1 MATQEYDPH
10 TQASLDISPS
20 LEGISKASGP
30 KAASRAWPDPASA
43 LSLFVEDLGR
53 ALTCLWQGRSLVGG
67 LAAVYVAYVG
77 QQALLATND
86 YQTSTRNYL
95 LATIIL
101 IISFTHPS
109 WVLLRRFTEAATRP
123 KSGSVVL
130 DGTQPVSVV
139 TGPPV
144 VATQTEVVTVPQ
156 NDVAATPE
164 PIAMSMSAE
173 VALAT
178 VPTRKARSHGA
189 VAVHPAPST
198 TTIPSTLAIE
208 LAVPSVTRT
217 KGIKALF
224 LAPANLWRKWVA
236 LRARLGLW
244 ATLPALAVT
253 GGLAWWSTQ
262 VLLQDYKLPLGGWL
276 WAGSLIML
284 LLTFLGAPVWPRDEI
299 SLPRWLNGFWSRRV
313 PPNSSGVPLLG
324 GPLFVLFVGLL
335 LAVSNRFLGWIWGG
349 ALAAVIALLLFIFA
363 LPLVMSRLRL
373 VLPGET
379 TTVRAKVVLVAAQVV
394 AALLGLL
401 AIGLL
406 AGWIVAAAVA
416 FVMYAV
422 APGPRVEPGE
432 SLLPGPSSDF
442 FGRVLPSL
450 PVRWEALFAG
460 GMMLLALF
468 LRLNNL
474 EYHPGIFGDEGEQ
487 GMNVR
492 SILEGRLWEGAPVTG
507 ETAPIFGSGWWQVP
521 NLSFYVWSLSL
532 RIFGDSMFGLRMFSA
547 ISGLLAV
554 WYIYRIGRLLWG
566 PRAGL
571 IAGTMLAVSP
581 LALQFS
587 KFANV
592 SSATSALWAVG
603 FFYFFM
609 ALRYR
614 KWSDWILAGFFWS
627 LNLYF
632 YPAGKLIIPL
642 VGVAGLYCLVRWR
655 WEFVKRYTLGFAL
668 LGVAGA
674 LTFMPF
680 YTFSVNE
687 KPKPWYSFSGR
698 ADETSIFSSQN
709 QGGTFARYNIPYDP
723 TWGIPGRSML
733 QNIQSSPGP
742 WAQLVYQQSRETMD
756 ALFRRG
762 DQVFYYRLAEM
773 NRPVFSPLWAVLAL
787 LGLAYA
793 AWKAWDARFAL
804 TLMWFGV
811 GLSASILTVDTPNLQ
826 RFTGAWP
833 VVMLFPA
840 VLVDRM
846 FAGNWKLSTRLAR
859 RWATVPVAALL
870 VFLTVI
876 SYQEYFLEY
885 TATCPYCRDTVQA
898 RFAQSLGQEYKGYQ
912 MGVGSGYDVYFN
924 YGSTRFAAKGVE
936 GREMLT
942 PADTLPLIDNNGKG
956 AAFIVYPH
964 NYEYLP
970 MLRLMYPGGIEEPQK
985 SQDGVVQFTS
995 YKVSHEQI
1003 AQSQTFHATYARP
1016 DGDGV
1021 AFTRDEPSIGNA
1033 QTPTRGKSTAVLP
1046 LPPVAYPAIG
1056 TWQGGL
1062 VAPTYGAYTLAL
1074 DGVASNVTLVLD
1086 GRTLLSVP
1094 SLDPTTPSEGRQ
1106 VEMVLAKGLHDVR
1119 LSGTLRDASSQLQ
1132 LLWASGGPLSPIEST
1147 FLYNGP
1153 TGGLLGEIAPATGQD
1168 VLGATD
1174 PLGTTPRQTRRSDPF
1189 IGFREA
1195 SVLLGPVAYIAR
1207 WQGTLAVPA
1216 EGDYGFS
1223 LNTGN
1228 TGVGTVIIDGQ
1239 TAFGNGP
1246 NGPGTG
1252 TLHLSPGD
1260 HQLDVRYASQGGL
1273 SRVEFMWV
1281 PPGEQPT
1288 LVPPTVLSPLTR
1300 SWPRSEL
1307 PDAPVVQIPQVVPP
1321 TEVRQ
1326 PERVISEGLSRPK
1339 GIGVDSQGNIY
1350 VGDRGN
1356 HRVVVYSPDGN
1367 KLREWGKAAPE
1378 PPVGDSAQPVHQ
1390 PGEFADIS
1398 DLAVTQDGTVYV
1410 FDSAPRVQAFKTTG
1424 EYIGSFEPTQ
1434 LGLYG
1439 PNGIAEE
1446 VPSKE
1451 SEGRSLGL
1459 YIGVTGQNRV
1469 LKLPSVAD
1477 VVSGKVKLEEK
1488 AESATGTEGG
1498 RLDQPIDAVADPG
1511 GTGFL
1516 YTVDLNNNN
1525 TRIARLKPVADAPS
1539 PGRQWEIVAQWRLQ
1553 IGHNDGGSRLAITND
1568 GKQIYMSD
1576 PDRHRVTT
1584 LNVETGELAYFGQ
1597 EGSGAGKFG
1606 VLTGIAVGTDGKVY
1620 VVDAANNNVQ
1630 VFPASK

>member
-10 TQASLDISPS
+10 TQAPLEISPA
-20 LEGISKASGP
+20 LDGISKGSGS
-30 KAASRAWPDPASA
+30 KGASRAWANPVSA
-43 LSLFVEDLGR
+43 LQLFLQDLGR
-53 ALTCLWQGRSLVGG
+53 ALTYLWQGRSLVGG

-86 YQTSTRNYL
+86 YQTSTRNYV
-95 LATIIL
+95 LAAIIL
-101 IISFTHPS
+101 IVSFTHPS
-109 WVLLRRFTEAATRP
+109 WVLLRNFLAAVSRPKAVAKSAFVAATANPPLISSQSEEAAILQADLAP
-123 KSGSVVL
+123 
-130 DGTQPVSVV
+130 
-139 TGPPV
+139 
-144 VATQTEVVTVPQ
+144 
-156 NDVAATPE
+156 TPE

-173 VALAT
+173 TVLAT
-178 VPTRKARSHGA
+178 VPTRKARSHNA
-189 VAVHPAPST
+189 VALSHASPPTTVPA
-198 TTIPSTLAIE
+198 IPSTDVGA
-208 LAVPSVTRT
+208 PT
-217 KGIKALF
+217 KAHPGGMRALL
-224 LAPANLWRKWVA
+224 LAPAGLWRRWVA

-244 ATLPALAVT
+244 VTLPGIAGA
-253 GGLAWWSTQ
+253 GGLAWWSAQ
-262 VLLQDYKLPLGGWL
+262 VLLQDYKLPLGGWV
-276 WAGSLIML
+276 WAGSLALL
-284 LLTFLGAPVWPRDEI
+284 LLTLLGAPVWPRDEI
-299 SLPRWLNGFWSRRV
+299 SWPRWLRNFWTRRD
-313 PPNSSGVPLLG
+313 PATSLGVPLLG
-324 GPLFVLFVGLL
+324 GPLFVLLSGIV
-335 LAVSNRFLGWIWGG
+335 LALSSRFLGWIWGG
-349 ALAAVIALLLFIFA
+349 ALTAVVALLLFIFA
-363 LPLVMSRLRL
+363 LPWAMRRLGTM
-373 VLPGET
+373 LPTESST
-379 TTVRAKVVLVAAQVV
+379 IRAKTMVTVVQVLIALV
-394 AALLGLL
+394 GLL

-416 FVMYAV
+416 FVIYAV
-422 APGPRVEPGE
+422 APGPRVAPGE
-432 SLLPGPSSDF
+432 SLLPSPTSDF
-442 FGRVLPSL
+442 FGRGLPSI
-450 PVRWEALFAG
+450 PVRWETLFAG
-460 GMMLLALF
+460 GMMLLALY

-492 SILEGRLWEGAPVTG
+492 SIVEGRPWEGAPVTG

-655 WEFVKRYTLGFAL
+655 WEFIRRYALGFAL
-668 LGVAGA
+668 LGVVGA

-698 ADETSIFSSQN
+698 ADETSIFSPQN
-709 QGGTFARYNIPYDP
+709 QAGTFGRYNLPYNPVWANRSTVENIRADP
-723 TWGIPGRSML
+723 M
-733 QNIQSSPGP
+733 P

-756 ALFRRG
+756 SLFRRG

-804 TLMWFGV
+804 TLMWFGI

-859 RWATVPVAALL
+859 RWATLPVAALL

-876 SYQEYFLEY
+876 SYREYFLEY
-885 TATCPYCRDTVQA
+885 PTTCPYCRDTVQA

-912 MGVGSGYDVYFN
+912 MGVGNGYDVYFN

-942 PADTLPLIDNNGKG
+942 PADTLPVIDSNGKG
-956 AAFIVYPH
+956 AAFIVYPN

-970 MLRLMYPGGIEEPQK
+970 MLRVMYPQGVEEQQK

-995 YKVSHEQI
+995 YKVSREQL
-1003 AQSQTFHATYARP
+1003 AQSQTFHATYGRL
-1016 DGDGV
+1016 DRQGV
-1021 AFTRDEPSIGNA
+1021 PFTRDEPSIGNV
-1033 QTPTRGKSTAVLP
+1033 QPPTRGKSAGVLP
-1046 LPPVAYPAIG
+1046 MPPVVFPAVG

-1074 DGVASNVTLVLD
+1074 DGAASNVTLVLD
-1086 GRTLLSVP
+1086 GRTVLTLP
-1094 SLDPTTPSEGRQ
+1094 ALDPTTPPEGRQ
-1106 VEMVLAKGLHDVR
+1106 IEMVMAKGLHDVR
-1119 LSGTLRDASSQLQ
+1119 LSGTLQETGSQLQ
-1132 LLWASGGPLSPIEST
+1132 LLWASGGPLLPIEST

-1153 TGGLLGEIAPATGQD
+1153 TGGLLGEIVPSTGQEVLQAED
-1168 VLGATD
+1168 PLGAT
-1174 PLGTTPRQTRRSDPF
+1174 PRQARRSDSF
-1189 IGFREA
+1189 VGFREA
-1195 SVLLGPVAYIAR
+1195 SVLLGGSPYVAQ
-1207 WQGTLAVPA
+1207 WQGILSVPTA
-1216 EGDYGFS
+1216 GDYGFS
-1223 LNTGN
+1223 VNTGS
-1228 TGVGTVIIDGQ
+1228 TGFGMVRIDGH

-1246 NGPGTG
+1246 DGPGTG
-1252 TLHLSPGD
+1252 TVNLAPGD
-1260 HQLDVRYASQGGL
+1260 HQLDVRYASVGGL
-1273 SRVEFMWV
+1273 SRVEFMWA
-1281 PPGEQPT
+1281 PPGEQT
-1288 LVPPTVLSPLTR
+1288 SLVPPTVLTPLAR

-1307 PDAPVVQIPQVVPP
+1307 PDAPVVQIPQVVAP
-1321 TEVRQ
+1321 TEIRQ
-1326 PERVISEGLSRPK
+1326 PELVISEGLSKPK
-1339 GIGVDSQGNIY
+1339 GIAVDKDGNIY

-1356 HRVVVYSPDGN
+1356 HRVVVYSPDGK

-1378 PPVGDSAQPVHQ
+1378 PAAGGQTQPAHQ

-1410 FDSAPRVQAFKTTG
+1410 FDSEPRVQAFKTTG
-1424 EYIGSFEPTQ
+1424 EYIGSYEPEQ

-1439 PNGIAEE
+1439 PNGISEDA
-1446 VPSKE
+1446 PST
-1451 SEGRSLGL
+1451 SGAGLHQGL

-1469 LKLPSVAD
+1469 LKLPAVED
-1477 VVSGKVKLEEK
+1477 VGGGKVRLEDK
-1488 AESATGTEGG
+1488 MESAAGTESG
-1498 RLDQPIDAVADPG
+1498 RLDQPIDAVMDPS

-1516 YTVDLNNNN
+1516 YEVDINANN
-1525 TRIARLKPVADAPS
+1525 TRIARLKPVGAGASPS
-1539 PGRQWEIVAQWRLQ
+1539 RQWEIVGQWRVQ
-1553 IGHNDGGSRLAITND
+1553 IGHNDGGSRLAITKD

-1576 PDRHRVTT
+1576 PDRHRVTM
-1584 LNVETGELAYFGQ
+1584 LNVETGEIAYFGQ
-1597 EGSGAGKFG
+1597 EGSGPGTFA
-1606 VLTGIAVGTDGKVY
+1606 VLTGIAVGPDGKIY
-1620 VVDAANNNVQ
+1620 VVDAANNNIQ
-1630 VFPASK
+1630 VFSPVKVGK